1 MQIRGA
7 TTAMLEIPLLPSPNQ
22 SFDVVLGTQTAGLR
36 VYWLPLGQSWFLD
49 VHDFNGNAIAT
60 GRRMAVNVR
69 LVQTSGFDGDLAV
82 IATHD
87 GNVQEVGRE
96 GWGDTHNLYWL
107 TETEVE
113 SIEWVA

>member
-1 MQIRGA
+1 M
-7 TTAMLEIPLLPSPNQ
+7 
-22 SFDVVLGTQTAGLR
+22 V
-36 VYWLPLGQSWFLD
+36 LD

-87 GNVQEVGRE
+87 GNVQEVGRKD
-96 GWGDTHNLYWL
+96 GAIRIICTG
-107 TETEVE
+107 
-113 SIEWVA
+113 